1 MKLDH
6 VVILVADLTEA
17 RADYE
22 SLGFHVIAGGRHA
35 GIPTHNALVVFADG
49 TYLEL
54 LAPLDAAGARSPS
67 DPWLRRLRRGE
78 GPLTY
83 ALRCSPLPAVP
94 QEAVSV
100 AWEMGEEGRT
110 RPDGVELR
118 WRNLMPSAG
127 ERMTPLPF
135 FIEDLTPL
143 ELRVPPEAATGHEL
157 PVAGIARLRVA
168 VADVQTTASQVGQL
182 LGVEPEATSSRDAV
196 RFTLQADE
204 STQVVEL
211 VGPARDPQA
220 ADHLARLGEG
230 PYEIE
235 LALATG
241 ADQEATLAAG
251 ADQGRSR
258 LLDGPTHGV
267 RFVLGGRHE

>member
-1 MKLDH
+1 
-6 VVILVADLTEA
+6 
-17 RADYE
+17 
-22 SLGFHVIAGGRHA
+22 
-35 GIPTHNALVVFADG
+35 
-49 TYLEL
+49 
-54 LAPLDAAGARSPS
+54 
-67 DPWLRRLRRGE
+67 
-78 GPLTY
+78 
-83 ALRCSPLPAVP
+83 
-94 QEAVSV
+94 
-100 AWEMGEEGRT
+100 MGEEGRT

-143 ELRVPPEAATGHEL
+143 DLRVPPEAAAGHGL

-168 VADVQTTASQVGQL
+168 VADVPTTASQVGQL
-182 LGVEPEATSSRDAV
+182 LGAQSEAASPHAV
-196 RFTLQADE
+196 RFVLQSGE
-204 STQVVEL
+204 TTQVVEL
-211 VGPARDPQA
+211 VGADGDPQA
-220 ADHLARLGEG
+220 SDHLARLGEG
-230 PYEIE
+230 PYEID

-258 LLDGPTHGV
+258 PLDGPTHGV